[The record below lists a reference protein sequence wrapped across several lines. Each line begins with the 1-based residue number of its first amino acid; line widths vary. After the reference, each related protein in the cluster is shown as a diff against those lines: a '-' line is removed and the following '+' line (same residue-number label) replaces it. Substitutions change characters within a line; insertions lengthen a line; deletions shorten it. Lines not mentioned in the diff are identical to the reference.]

1 MQKTNFLFCKA
12 QLAAIAAA
20 VLPFFLFPAAAT
32 AAQSAHPEEASA
44 QYTGFSMGTF
54 IQGSFYAK
62 DQKTADALPAR
73 FEKALFAY
81 ETLFTVHA
89 AGPMTELNKK
99 AGEWVVTDCRITDVM
114 DQAKAI
120 ARASEGAFD
129 PTIGPVVN
137 VWKIGFGGD
146 KVPSDA
152 AIAEA
157 KKHVNWRGI
166 ETERREDGT
175 CRVKIR
181 AGQNIDLGAIAKGWI
196 GTALTQD
203 LKKAGAVRA
212 IVDLGGNV
220 ALLNSAPSGRAWRVG
235 VQDPK
240 ADRGETLAV
249 IEAKN
254 ESVITSGDYE
264 RYMDAEGKT
273 YGHILSGKTGRP
285 VPVSFSSVTIVDAD
299 GAKADGWCT
308 ALFAMGREKALAYLR
323 ENPEIRAFLLSPDEK
338 TAWVSEGLA
347 PRLTLHAPDV
357 KLNILTRAASVQQ

>member
-1 MQKTNFLFCKA
+1 
-12 QLAAIAAA
+12 
-20 VLPFFLFPAAAT
+20 
-32 AAQSAHPEEASA
+32 
-44 QYTGFSMGTF
+44 MGTF

-157 KKHVNWRGI
+157 KSTSTG
-166 ETERREDGT
+166 
-175 CRVKIR
+175 
-181 AGQNIDLGAIAKGWI
+181 GA
-196 GTALTQD
+196 
-203 LKKAGAVRA
+203 LKPR
-212 IVDLGGNV
+212 
-220 ALLNSAPSGRAWRVG
+220 
-235 VQDPK
+235 
-240 ADRGETLAV
+240 
-249 IEAKN
+249 
-254 ESVITSGDYE
+254 
-264 RYMDAEGKT
+264 
-273 YGHILSGKTGRP
+273 
-285 VPVSFSSVTIVDAD
+285 
-299 GAKADGWCT
+299 GAKT
-308 ALFAMGREKALAYLR
+308 A
-323 ENPEIRAFLLSPDEK
+323 P
-338 TAWVSEGLA
+338 
-347 PRLTLHAPDV
+347 
-357 KLNILTRAASVQQ
+357 AA